1 MVRSITL
8 QNANKLTQVEITE
21 PTQIENVVNLINGF
35 TYTYSQERPP
45 ATGWNYRIDL
55 ETDSDWI
62 GFEFW
67 EDGVKTNSE
76 DGSPIFY
83 YGKTGYFD
91 SLVTL
96 ADNATD
102 PM

>member
-76 DGSPIFY
+76 DGSLIFY
-83 YGKTGYFD
+83 YGKTGYFV